1 MAGIGSPDAGEVDG
15 PGTHVRQSV
24 LRNRNDVG
32 VRRQG
37 GPDCVDRCEGL
48 AAMSIEFFVPYEI
61 KPKGNRGRVMYSPD
75 GKPFV
80 RETDKYRSNQD
91 ALVTLFAQNA
101 PPSPISGP
109 IWVSYTFEY
118 PWRKHHGKKIRAFGS
133 IPKDTPPHL
142 GQLTKRCDHILQP
155 AGFVRHD
162 AP

>member
-1 MAGIGSPDAGEVDG
+1 
-15 PGTHVRQSV
+15 
-24 LRNRNDVG
+24 
-32 VRRQG
+32 
-37 GPDCVDRCEGL
+37 
-48 AAMSIEFFVPYEI
+48 MSIEFFVPYEI

-133 IPKDTPPHL
+133 IPKDTAPDL
-142 GQLTKRCDHILQP
+142 GQLTKRCDDVLQA
-155 AGFVRHD
+155 AGFVRND
-162 AP
+162 AQIASYGETNKIYCDRHGVTVRISLL